1 MEIPVKVSER
11 MEPEN
16 PTEKSEARSELR
28 LEPRSEQRMEQRI
41 ERQLAFLVEADKLK
55 NVLRRTLLTDGSRQ
69 ENSAEHSWHLA
80 LTAMVLEEYA
90 SAPVNMTKVLRML
103 IVHDV
108 VEIDAG
114 DTFAFDTAGNA
125 TKEERERRAAD
136 RIFGLLPGELG
147 AELRSLWEEFDEAA
161 TPEARFANAV
171 DRIQPFL
178 QNRETHGGSWRIH
191 NLSREQVLARMD
203 PIRTALPGLWPMVS
217 ATVEEFFS
225 KRSA

>member
-1 MEIPVKVSER
+1 MVKMEIQDEPSQR
-11 MEPEN
+11 MEPQTRGQEL
-16 PTEKSEARSELR
+16 KSHVEQCI
-28 LEPRSEQRMEQRI
+28 EPSI
-41 ERQLAFLVEADKLK
+41 ARQLAFLVEADLLK
-55 NVLRRTLLTDGSRQ
+55 NVLRRTQLTDGSRQ

-90 SAPVNMTKVLRML
+90 SAPVNLGKVLRML
-103 IVHDV
+103 IVHDL

-114 DTFAFDTAGNA
+114 DTFAFDIAGNV

-136 RIFGLLPGELG
+136 RIFGLLPGELRS
-147 AELRSLWEEFDEAA
+147 ELRGLWEEFDQAA

-178 QNRETHGGSWRIH
+178 QNRETRGGSWRIH

-203 PIRTALPGLWPMVS
+203 PIRTELPRLWP
-217 ATVEEFFS
+217 TVITTLEELFS
-225 KRSA
+225 NRSV

>member
-1 MEIPVKVSER
+1 
-11 MEPEN
+11 MEPE
-16 PTEKSEARSELR
+16 TLAQKSELSIHQ
-28 LEPRSEQRMEQRI
+28 SIDQGIEQRVGQ
-41 ERQLAFLVEADKLK
+41 QFAFLVQADKLK

-90 SAPVNMTKVLRML
+90 SAPVNMARVLRML

-114 DTFAFDTAGNA
+114 DTFAFDVSGNV

-136 RIFGLLPGELG
+136 RIFGLLP
-147 AELRSLWEEFDEAA
+147 AELRSELRGLWEEFDEAA

-178 QNRETHGGSWRIH
+178 QNRETRGGSWRIH
-191 NLSREQVLARMD
+191 DLSREQVLARMD
-203 PIRTALPGLWPMVS
+203 PIRTALPQLWPTVI
-217 ATVEEFFS
+217 ATLDELFS
-225 KRSA
+225 QRSA